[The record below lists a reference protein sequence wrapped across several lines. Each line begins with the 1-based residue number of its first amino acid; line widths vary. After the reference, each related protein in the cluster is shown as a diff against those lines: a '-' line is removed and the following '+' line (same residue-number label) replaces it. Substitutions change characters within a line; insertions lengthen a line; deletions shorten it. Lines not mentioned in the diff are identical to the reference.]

1 MAKETT
7 KKFRLPAQGK
17 PKPKVKKTSAKE
29 LGKTAN
35 EQFKAGTR
43 DKDKATIPLYNN
55 NGIKNT
61 AKQEASITA
70 ETRRRGVSDSDSE
83 KFMKERKNK
92 VESRKRKIAR
102 ITGV

>member
-7 KKFRLPAQGK
+7 K
-17 PKPKVKKTSAKE
+17 
-29 LGKTAN
+29 
-35 EQFKAGTR
+35 
-43 DKDKATIPLYNN
+43 
-55 NGIKNT
+55 
-61 AKQEASITA
+61 
-70 ETRRRGVSDSDSE
+70 